1 MPHVKF
7 DIIEHADYLEFVTSG
22 DPTENQWIE
31 LLQRI
36 VEELKRSGKDRVFV
50 DASGLTTPP
59 DSMVRY
65 RMVIRTGETLS
76 VNARVAVL
84 HPALIE
90 DNFWETVA
98 TNRGALARSG
108 ENREELIAWL
118 LADDLQDEQG
128 LLGNGVG
135 PT

>member
-1 MPHVKF
+1 MSAVKF
-7 DIIEHADYLEFVTSG
+7 DIIEHQQYLEFITSG

-31 LLQRI
+31 LLHRI
-36 VEELKRSGKDRVFV
+36 VKELERSGKSCVFV
-50 DASGLTTPP
+50 DASDMTTLP

-65 RMVIRTGETLS
+65 RMGIRTGETFS

-84 HPALIE
+84 YPLLKD

-108 ENREELIAWL
+108 NDRNELLAWL
-118 LADDLQDEQG
+118 LQDDDQA
-128 LLGNGVG
+128 
-135 PT
+135 